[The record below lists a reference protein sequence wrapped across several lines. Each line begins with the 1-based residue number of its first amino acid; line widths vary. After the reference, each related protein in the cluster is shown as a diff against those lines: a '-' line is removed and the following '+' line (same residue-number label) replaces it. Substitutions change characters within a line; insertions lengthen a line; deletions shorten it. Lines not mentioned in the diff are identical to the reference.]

1 MARKSNTY
9 VITYSVKGS
18 NKKNERMAIGYSAK
32 EEKLRSIK
40 RNGYKLISVKIK
52 K

>member
-1 MARKSNTY
+1 MPKKANTY

-32 EEKLRSIK
+32 EEKIKMIK
-40 RNGYKLISVKIK
+40 RNGYKVISVKIQK
-52 K
+52 